1 LSFVLTVIFPFL
13 LFPFSFLSI
22 LPDVPVWY
30 AYRLDSRVKVRSP
43 LSKLGVNS
51 RPRFS
56 RPLSDVEKEVEKE
69 VKEVME
75 DKLEDEV
82 ED

>member
-1 LSFVLTVIFPFL
+1 MIFPFL
-13 LFPFSFLSI
+13 LILFSFLSI
-22 LPDVPVWY
+22 LSDIPVWY

-56 RPLSDVEKEVEKE
+56 RPLSELEKEVEKE
-69 VKEVME
+69 VKEEM
-75 DKLEDEV
+75 EDEV
-82 ED
+82 EDEVEVYCVD